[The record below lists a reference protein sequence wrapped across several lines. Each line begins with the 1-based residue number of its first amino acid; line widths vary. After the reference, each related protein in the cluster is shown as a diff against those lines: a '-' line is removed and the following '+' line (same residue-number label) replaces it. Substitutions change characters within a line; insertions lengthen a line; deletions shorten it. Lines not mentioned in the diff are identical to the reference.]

1 VTSFEGYGQLSG
13 KNIDDLQSGA
23 RVEVNEQKRDAL
35 DFALWK
41 KSKPG
46 EPSWGSPWGA
56 GRPGWHIECSAMGR
70 KYLGDIFDIHG
81 GGKDLVFPH
90 HENEIAQSCGV
101 TGCAP
106 VRFWVHN
113 GFVNIDKEKMSKSLG
128 NFFTLRDI
136 YKKYHPETLRLFL
149 ISSHYRSPIDFSEK
163 NLDDAEKVL
172 LRFYEA
178 LGDAE
183 ALVVDSDVSPEQV
196 RSHSLIVKCEEAMN
210 DDFNTAVV
218 MAHLNEE
225 LRAINSECSNIDNGS
240 CDKENL
246 AVRVAAFKIAG
257 GLLGLL
263 ENSPQTIKQE
273 IFDIKQ
279 SELGLDVEKIEG
291 LIEDR
296 KQARKDKNWARAD
309 ECRDELTQMGVVL
322 EDTAQGTEWKIK

>member
-1 VTSFEGYGQLSG
+1 
-13 KNIDDLQSGA
+13 
-23 RVEVNEQKRDAL
+23 
-35 DFALWK
+35 
-41 KSKPG
+41 
-46 EPSWGSPWGA
+46 
-56 GRPGWHIECSAMGR
+56 
-70 KYLGDIFDIHG
+70 
-81 GGKDLVFPH
+81 
-90 HENEIAQSCGV
+90 
-101 TGCAP
+101 
-106 VRFWVHN
+106 VHN

-196 RSHSLIVKCEEAMN
+196 RSHSLIAKCEEAMN

-240 CDKENL
+240 GDKENL